1 MKIGVTI
8 GYSGSSFSVPPEEL
22 KEIEGLGYDSVWTFG
37 SLRLRRADPGG
48 LGARPT
54 PNGSPSAPRSSRWAR
69 ARRPA
74 AAMAAMTL
82 QALSGDRF
90 VLGIGPSGP
99 QVIEGWYGVPYGK
112 PLTRT
117 REYIA
122 IDPQDPRPRGSAC
135 A

>member
-22 KEIEGLGYDSVWTFG
+22 KEIEGLGYDSVWTSEAYG
-37 SLRLRRADPGG
+37 SDALTPAAWALAHTERITVGTAIIQM
-48 LGARPT
+48 GARTPT
-54 PNGSPSAPRSSRWAR
+54 
-69 ARRPA
+69 A

-99 QVIEGWYGVPYGK
+99 QVIEGWYGVPLRQAAD
-112 PLTRT
+112 PDPRVH
-117 REYIA
+117 R
-122 IDPQDPRPRGSAC
+122 DNPQDPRPRGSAC